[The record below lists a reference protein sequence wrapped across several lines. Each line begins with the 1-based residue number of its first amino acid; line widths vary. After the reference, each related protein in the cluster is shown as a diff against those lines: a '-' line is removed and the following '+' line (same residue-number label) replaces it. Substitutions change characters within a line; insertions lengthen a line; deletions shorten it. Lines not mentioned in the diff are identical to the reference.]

1 MEMISY
7 CDLKKDF
14 IIQTFIDS
22 LANSRLDVDWFGEQ
36 LQLFSQVKFLE
47 KGQFRYQQLQFF
59 QCGLLPLPQVVSQM
73 KGQNNV
79 PDLLGCEET
88 PVEAIVR

>member
-36 LQLFSQVKFLE
+36 LQF
-47 KGQFRYQQLQFF
+47 
-59 QCGLLPLPQVVSQM
+59 
-73 KGQNNV
+73 
-79 PDLLGCEET
+79 
-88 PVEAIVR
+88 